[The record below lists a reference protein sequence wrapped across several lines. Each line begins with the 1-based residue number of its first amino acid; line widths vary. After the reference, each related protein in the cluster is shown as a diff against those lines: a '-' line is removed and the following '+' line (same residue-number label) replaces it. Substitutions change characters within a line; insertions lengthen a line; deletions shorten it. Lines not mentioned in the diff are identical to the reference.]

1 MKKSPCSKCKT
12 IHFNR
17 KTDKCNKCLGRKKCY
32 SPKCKTM
39 VDNTFRYCFKCN
51 KDFKVKG
58 EDLPTGICLICSDD
72 D

>member
-1 MKKSPCSKCKT
+1 
-12 IHFNR
+12 
-17 KTDKCNKCLGRKKCY
+17 
-32 SPKCKTM
+32 M

-58 EDLPTGICLICSDD
+58 EELPVGICLICSDD